1 MESEV
6 GDSGEDDGAVA
17 FSEIPVTPPKKKR
30 RGLIAGII
38 AVAAAIVVLP
48 LVCSSKR
55 EGNSNKPTVAG
66 VTRATIEKR
75 IEIDGQVVPVSSY
88 SLAFPIPASDVVVGP
103 NIASVN
109 VSVGDEVTAGQIL
122 AQLEGDNVDSARLL
136 APVDGVI
143 TDVKGAAGAPPP
155 PGASIQMRTNALE
168 GEFKIGETDLST
180 IEPGIDATITIPVLA
195 KSIPVLI
202 GQLPRD
208 PVAQTA
214 AATVGGT
221 QSGGATAG
229 QGTANYSLAIP
240 LPATEGLKP
249 GLTARLL
256 VIPKRKVD
264 VLVVPAA
271 AVVGEGK
278 DAKVEILLDGRSE
291 MRSVEIGISD
301 GRNTEV
307 LSGLAVGDQVV
318 LNPGGE
324 VAS

>member
-1 MESEV
+1 MDRQLS
-6 GDSGEDDGAVA
+6 DSGEGEGAVA

-30 RGLIAGII
+30 RGLIIGII
-38 AVAAAIVVLP
+38 AVAAAVVMLP
-48 LVCSSKR
+48 LVCSS
-55 EGNSNKPTVAG
+55 EGKDDANKPTTAE

-75 IEIDGQVVPVSSY
+75 IEIDGQVIPVSSY

-109 VSVGDEVTAGQIL
+109 VSVGDEVAAGHIL

-143 TDVKGAAGAPPP
+143 TEVKGAAGAPPP
-155 PGASIQMRTNALE
+155 PGASIQMRTNSLE

-180 IEPGIDATITIPVLA
+180 IEPGIEATITVPVLT
-195 KSIPVLI
+195 KSVPVVI
-202 GQLPRD
+202 GQLPKD

-214 AATVGGT
+214 AATLGGN

-229 QGTANYSLAIP
+229 QGTASYSLTIP
-240 LPATEGLKP
+240 MPATEGLKP

-256 VIPKRKVD
+256 VIPKKKVD

-278 DAKVEILLDGRSE
+278 DAKVEILVDERSE

-301 GRNTEV
+301 GRNAEV
-307 LSGLAVGDQVV
+307 LSGLVLGDQVV